1 MATPRHWFHLAT
13 LRIGGK
19 ERLFAV
25 GGKEGSK
32 SYTNTVEE
40 WLEGNSTWKSADTLT
55 EPRGYYGA
63 VVVPRELICRKE
75 EEENTS
81 WFG

>member
-19 ERLFAV
+19 ERLFAT
-25 GGKEGSK
+25 GGKEGST

-40 WLEGNSTWKSADTLT
+40 WLEGNSTWKSADPLT
-55 EPRGYYGA
+55 EMRGYYGA

-75 EEENTS
+75 EEKTS

>member
-19 ERLFAV
+19 ERLFAT
-25 GGKEGSK
+25 GGKEGST

-40 WLEGNSTWKSADTLT
+40 WLEGNSTWKSADTLSET
-55 EPRGYYGA
+55 RGYYGA
-63 VVVPRELICRKE
+63 VVVPRELICRKI

>member
-1 MATPRHWFHLAT
+1 MASPRHWFQLAT
-13 LRIGGK
+13 LRIDGR
-19 ERLFAV
+19 ERLFAT
-25 GGKEGSK
+25 GGKEGSA

-40 WLEGNSTWKSADTLT
+40 WQGGRWWKVTDTLT
-55 EPRGYYGA
+55 KARGFYGA

>member
-1 MATPRHWFHLAT
+1 MASPRHWFQLAT
-13 LRIGGK
+13 LRIDGR
-19 ERLFAV
+19 ERLFAT
-25 GGKEGSK
+25 GGKEGSA

-40 WLEGNSTWKSADTLT
+40 WLEGDSTWKSADTLT